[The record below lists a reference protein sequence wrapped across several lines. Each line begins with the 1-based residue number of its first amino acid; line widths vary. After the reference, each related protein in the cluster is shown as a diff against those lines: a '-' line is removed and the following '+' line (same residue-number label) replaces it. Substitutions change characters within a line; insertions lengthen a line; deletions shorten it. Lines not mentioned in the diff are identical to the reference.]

1 MVLELNDNQFLAA
14 LTKLCERLRVTKQS
28 QDIFQATYSNQLHS
42 SYPFL
47 PCPFKATRRQTLGW
61 FLAAEEFLPMP
72 GCKPDQ
78 ILSTGFQSS
87 HQELRV
93 GRMGC
98 LSYLLYSSPGC
109 LMRQG
114 TFGDI
119 LFPGKYQF
127 RCKAKPALLVC
138 LLRFASL
145 EGKARWAQG
154 CLVRGFLEVWE
165 GSGNDKVLNTFWI
178 PRKQGTAARSS
189 SFPSG
194 LVTTAMSWV
203 YYCLWENPWCSVLGS
218 KENTEDIEKNL

>member
-1 MVLELNDNQFLAA
+1 MVLGLNNNQFLAT

-28 QDIFQATYSNQLHS
+28 QDIFQATYSNPLHS

-98 LSYLLYSSPGC
+98 LSYLLYFSPGC

-114 TFGDI
+114 TFGDA

-145 EGKARWAQG
+145 EGKAR
-154 CLVRGFLEVWE
+154 
-165 GSGNDKVLNTFWI
+165 
-178 PRKQGTAARSS
+178 
-189 SFPSG
+189 
-194 LVTTAMSWV
+194 
-203 YYCLWENPWCSVLGS
+203 
-218 KENTEDIEKNL
+218 